1 MGMMIQHSCAIL
13 ATVIIAFVRS
23 AALAGVI
30 LSTIPVAIIV
40 QGISQT
46 LGSKFY
52 QRQSLLTSTASTT
65 IDRALTAI
73 STVKVFNAQTLES
86 ARTDFQLD
94 LVRLA
99 SNKLTT
105 IWSLAIGF
113 ANFTTFSM
121 FVQGFWYG
129 AKLVREGKITSGDVL
144 SVFWACLIAAST
156 LNSFM
161 QCAVAFTKG
170 KSSMV
175 ELMKLINPA
184 PFASGPTASTNPD
197 TDANRM
203 SLQPIAKSAKSN
215 KGYLKQTVLR
225 KIRPATCD
233 GEFTLTDI
241 TFAYPSRPSVPVLS
255 NVTIFLPARETTFIV
270 GGSGSGKSTLAQLLL
285 RLYDPQQGSMELD
298 GQSMAHL
305 DIEWVRGEVGC
316 VSQQVVMFDGTVHDN
331 VALGVAGGRAGRHP
345 RDVTREQVIDACRV
359 ALLHD
364 FVRDLPDGYDTRLG
378 NGGASLS
385 GGQKQRLAIARAYMR
400 DPTVLILGEYLWC
413 LL

>member
-1 MGMMIQHSCAIL
+1 MGMMIQHSCTIL
-13 ATVIIAFVRS
+13 ATVVIAFVRS
-23 AALAGVI
+23 PALAGVI
-30 LSTIPVAIIV
+30 LSTIPVAIVV
-40 QGISQT
+40 QGVSQQF
-46 LGSKFY
+46 GSAFY
-52 QRQSLLTSTASTT
+52 QRQSVQAATASTT

-73 STVKVFNAQTLES
+73 STVKVFNAQTLET

-94 LVRLA
+94 LLRQA

-105 IWSLAIGF
+105 VWAIAIGF

-121 FVQGFWYG
+121 FVQGFWFG

-144 SVFWACLIAAST
+144 AVFWACLIAAST
-156 LNSFM
+156 LNQFM

-175 ELMKLINPA
+175 ELMKLINP
-184 PFASGPTASTNPD
+184 PPTSGSSDAD
-197 TDANRM
+197 TDANRT
-203 SLQPIAKSAKSN
+203 SLQPIAKTPKSSLFPHS

-225 KIRPATCD
+225 KIRPTSCE
-233 GEFTLTDI
+233 GEFTFTNI
-241 TFAYPSRPSVPVLS
+241 TFAYPSRPTVPVLS
-255 NVTIFLPARETTFIV
+255 NVTLYLPARETTFIV

-285 RLYDPQQGSMELD
+285 RLYEPQQGSMEMD
-298 GQSMAHL
+298 GQSMSHL

-316 VSQQVVMFDGTVHDN
+316 VSQQVVMFDGSVHDN

-345 RDVTREQVIDACRV
+345 RDVTREQVIAACRV

-364 FVRDLPDGYDTRLG
+364 FVRELPDGYETRLG

-400 DPTVLILGEYLWC
+400 DPTVLILG
-413 LL
+413 